1 MKLLAYLALSVS
13 FLACS
18 GEKAEPI
25 LDSAGSETAELK
37 SQEALLEVVLVEEGD
52 VDLPDY
58 EVVLSLANGESN
70 RRPLP
75 PLDELVESW
84 RASILEVDE
93 ERTTELGAQLY
104 TALLEPW
111 RDELVGVR
119 RLYWFPRGAL
129 QGVALDA
136 LPIEECRF
144 VGDLFDVVCGPP
156 ARESTAV
163 DGHEP
168 LRVFSTMSATIPG
181 LDYLGPVF
189 RTSSGGGGLLPLF
202 AADHESDSVAE
213 FYVELFGRA
222 ALTNDYSGEDKRVF
236 FERAPGA
243 SAIHIAGYGTAD
255 LGHREKEKT
264 CRCDPHD
271 YSGIAFG
278 GAYGMAI
285 EDDVL
290 TASEVRATDLSNCGL
305 AFLSCGET
313 ALRIQ
318 REGSESPTMVEAFR
332 DAGARAA
339 IGSLWTVEDEN
350 TYRFVMTFYDY
361 YWKRRL
367 PLGRAL
373 WSAKRLAMEEG
384 APSRTW
390 AAWVLTGDASLLAL
404 HD

>member
-1 MKLLAYLALSVS
+1 MKLIAALALS
-13 FLACS
+13 LLLPACT
-18 GEKAEPI
+18 GAAP
-25 LDSAGSETAELK
+25 LPVHDSTGLEVGVLHA
-37 SQEALLEVVLVEEGD
+37 QEAFLEIVLVEEGE
-52 VDLPDY
+52 PDPPGY
-58 EVVLSLANGESN
+58 KAVLSLANGKSN
-70 RRPLP
+70 ERQLP

-84 RASILEVDE
+84 RASILDVDE
-93 ERTTELGAQLY
+93 ARTTELGAQLY
-104 TALLEPW
+104 SALLEPW
-111 RDELVGVR
+111 RDEFVGVR
-119 RLYWFPRGAL
+119 RLYWHPRGAL
-129 QGVALDA
+129 HGVALDA

-144 VGDLFDVVCGPP
+144 VGDLFDVVSGPP

-163 DGHEP
+163 DGQEP
-168 LRVFSTMSATIPG
+168 LRTFSTKSATIPA

-189 RTSSGGGGLLPLF
+189 RTSSGGGALLLLF
-202 AADHESDSVAE
+202 AAEHECDSLAE

-222 ALTNDYSGEDKRVF
+222 ALANDFSGESKRVF

-255 LGHREKEKT
+255 LGHRETEET

-278 GAYGMAI
+278 DANGMVS

-313 ALRIQ
+313 ALRIP
-318 REGSESPTMVEAFR
+318 RDGPENPTMVEAFR

-339 IGSLWTVEDEN
+339 IGSLWTVEDQN
-350 TYRFVMTFYDY
+350 TYRFVMTFHDY

-367 PLGRAL
+367 PLGAAL
-373 WSAKRLAMEEG
+373 WSAKRFAMEEG

-390 AAWVLTGDASLLAL
+390 AAWVLTGDAGLLAL
-404 HD
+404 N